1 LFGPCR
7 VASALRGR
15 PSTFL
20 QENAMRHGLTVFA
33 FATLA
38 VASAQAHVTLETGQA
53 PAGSYYKAV
62 FRVGHGCDGSPV
74 KQLIVNI
81 PPGVQGAKPM
91 AKPGWRIEIDRAA
104 LAKPY
109 TAHGRTVSEDVA
121 QIRFAGGPLP
131 DAHYDEFAI
140 SVKLPDDAGPL
151 YWKVSQV
158 CEQGRVDWVEVPQPG
173 QALHDLKAPAALLEV
188 VPAEHAGHAH

>member
-1 LFGPCR
+1 
-7 VASALRGR
+7 
-15 PSTFL
+15 
-20 QENAMRHGLTVFA
+20 MRHGLTVFA

-38 VASAQAHVTLETGQA
+38 VASAQAHVTLETGKA

-74 KQLIVNI
+74 RQLIVDI

-91 AKPGWRIEIDRAA
+91 AKPGWRIEIERAA

-109 TAHGRTVSEDVA
+109 ASHGRTVSEDVA
-121 QIRFAGGPLP
+121 QIRFTGGPLP

-158 CEQGRVDWVEVPQPG
+158 CEKGRVDWAEVPVAG
-173 QALHDLKAPAALLEV
+173 QSLHDLKAPAALLEV